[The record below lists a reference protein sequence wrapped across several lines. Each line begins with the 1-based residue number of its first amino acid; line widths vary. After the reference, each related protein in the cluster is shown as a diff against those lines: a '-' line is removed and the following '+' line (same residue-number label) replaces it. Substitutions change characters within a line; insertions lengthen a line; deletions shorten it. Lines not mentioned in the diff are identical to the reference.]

1 MSAGPAGLSA
11 STQGVPRA
19 ALHQVGGVLPTRQ
32 RRPALIAVAVLL
44 IVSGALGGLQLLT
57 ASSHKVSALVL
68 VRQVP
73 AGHVIESADLGTAAL
88 SGKVA
93 YTPASAEASVV
104 GKTAAR
110 DLFAGQLLTHSMM
123 STTQVPDSK
132 HALVGLR
139 LKAGQVPS
147 AGLVDGDTVELVQV
161 PDNGA
166 AAITAPLGTTI
177 PAAPTA
183 SPAAG
188 GASSLTSGLVLATG
202 TVYAI
207 GADTADA
214 GGALV
219 TVLVPREQSE
229 ALSVSASSGQVT
241 LIRVGS

>member
-1 MSAGPAGLSA
+1 MTATHTGFQPSPQSAPHIPP
-11 STQGVPRA
+11 Q
-19 ALHQVGGVLPTRQ
+19 QVSGRLPTRQ

-44 IVSGALGGLQLLT
+44 IVSGALGGLQLLN

-73 AGHVIESADLGTAAL
+73 AGHVIESGDLGTAAL

-147 AGLVDGDTVELVQV
+147 AGLADGDTVELVQV

-166 AAITAPLGTTI
+166 AG
-177 PAAPTA
+177 
-183 SPAAG
+183 
-188 GASSLTSGLVLATG
+188 
-202 TVYAI
+202 
-207 GADTADA
+207 
-214 GGALV
+214 
-219 TVLVPREQSE
+219 
-229 ALSVSASSGQVT
+229 
-241 LIRVGS
+241 

>member
-1 MSAGPAGLSA
+1 DGSTDQEVCMSAGPAGLA
-11 STQGVPRA
+11 AATQGVPRA

-32 RRPALIAVAVLL
+32 RRPALVAVAVLL

-68 VRQVP
+68 VNEVP

-123 STTQVPDSK
+123 STPQVPDNK

-147 AGLVDGDTVELVQV
+147 AGLADGDTVELVQV

-166 AAITAPLGTTI
+166 AGITAPLGTTI
-177 PAAPTA
+177 QAAPTA
-183 SPAAG
+183 SLAAG
-188 GASSLTSGLVLATG
+188 GASSL
-202 TVYAI
+202 
-207 GADTADA
+207 
-214 GGALV
+214 
-219 TVLVPREQSE
+219 
-229 ALSVSASSGQVT
+229 
-241 LIRVGS
+241 